1 MKAKELILTNCFS
14 HRELLE
20 MKNSYVQAIREV
32 YGRGAIVA
40 VDETFENYILVIA
53 DAVSSAFFL
62 VTFMGLINVSAMLYI
77 HGLTKGT
84 FAMFVISMFIIIG
97 VVIRNSIVKKIKMA
111 TTLKLIKLRVKMFFL
126 HDYPTLACKQQIK
139 TSQLCSID
147 IFILYIDYSLSSNL

>member
-1 MKAKELILTNCFS
+1 MEFKMKAKELILTSCFS
-14 HRELLE
+14 YRELLE

-111 TTLKLIKLRVKMFFL
+111 TTLKLIKLRAKMFF
-126 HDYPTLACKQQIK
+126 YMITPP
-139 TSQLCSID
+139 
-147 IFILYIDYSLSSNL
+147 

>member
-1 MKAKELILTNCFS
+1 MKAKELILTSCFS
-14 HRELLE
+14 YRELLE

-40 VDETFENYILVIA
+40 VDEIFENYILVIA

-111 TTLKLIKLRVKMFFL
+111 TTLKLIKLRAKMFF
-126 HDYPTLACKQQIK
+126 YMITPP
-139 TSQLCSID
+139 
-147 IFILYIDYSLSSNL
+147 

>member
-1 MKAKELILTNCFS
+1 MKAKELILTSCFS
-14 HRELLE
+14 YRELLE

-84 FAMFVISMFIIIG
+84 FAMFVISMFIITG

-111 TTLKLIKLRVKMFFL
+111 TTLKLIKLRAKMFF
-126 HDYPTLACKQQIK
+126 YMITPP
-139 TSQLCSID
+139 
-147 IFILYIDYSLSSNL
+147 

>member
-1 MKAKELILTNCFS
+1 MKAKELILTSCFS
-14 HRELLE
+14 YRELLE

-111 TTLKLIKLRVKMFFL
+111 TTLKLIKLRAKMFF
-126 HDYPTLACKQQIK
+126 YMITPP
-139 TSQLCSID
+139 
-147 IFILYIDYSLSSNL
+147 

>member
-1 MKAKELILTNCFS
+1 MKAKELILTSCFS
-14 HRELLE
+14 YRELLE

-111 TTLKLIKLRVKMFFL
+111 TTLKLISLRAKMFF
-126 HDYPTLACKQQIK
+126 YMITPP
-139 TSQLCSID
+139 
-147 IFILYIDYSLSSNL
+147 

>member
-1 MKAKELILTNCFS
+1 MKAKELILTSCFS
-14 HRELLE
+14 YRELLE

-111 TTLKLIKLRVKMFFL
+111 TTLKLISLRAKMFFF
-126 HDYPTLACKQQIK
+126 T
-139 TSQLCSID
+139 
-147 IFILYIDYSLSSNL
+147 

>member
-1 MKAKELILTNCFS
+1 MKAKELILTSCFS
-14 HRELLE
+14 YRELLE

-40 VDETFENYILVIA
+40 ADETFENYILVIA

-62 VTFMGLINVSAMLYI
+62 VTFMGLINVSAMLYL

-97 VVIRNSIVKKIKMA
+97 VVIRNSIVKKIILA
-111 TTLKLIKLRVKMFFL
+111 TTLKLITLRLKMFV
-126 HDYPTLACKQQIK
+126 YMITPP
-139 TSQLCSID
+139 
-147 IFILYIDYSLSSNL
+147 